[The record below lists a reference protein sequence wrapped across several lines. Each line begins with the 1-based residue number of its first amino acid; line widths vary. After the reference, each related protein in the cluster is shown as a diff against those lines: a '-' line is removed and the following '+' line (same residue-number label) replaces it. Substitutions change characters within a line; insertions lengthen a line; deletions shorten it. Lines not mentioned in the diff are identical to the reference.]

1 MGKYVIRRI
10 LIAIPMLL
18 LVTVIIFLLANLMPG
33 DAASALFASG
43 DGYVTQEAIDQMKEN
58 LGLNESVVVR
68 YFKWIAQILRGNLG
82 TSMVT
87 FEPVARMIS
96 LRLGPTL
103 LLMGTSLVFSIV
115 IGVILGIFSAMKQY
129 SLADYILTVLSFIG
143 RSVPIFFVGMFFI
156 YTFALVNPVFP
167 TGGMHKL
174 GSNSF
179 ADLMKHLFLP
189 ALSLSVLRIAEFL
202 RYSRASMLEVLHS
215 DYIWTAR
222 SKGIS
227 EFKIIKDHALRN
239 ALIPII
245 TLIGINIPVLFS
257 GAIMIEQVFQWPGL
271 GTLFNNAVAQ
281 RDYSLLMGLCFLSS
295 IIVLLSNLLTDIAY
309 AAVDPRISYN

>member
-1 MGKYVIRRI
+1 
-10 LIAIPMLL
+10 
-18 LVTVIIFLLANLMPG
+18 
-33 DAASALFASG
+33 
-43 DGYVTQEAIDQMKEN
+43 GYVTQEAIDQMKEN

-129 SLADYILTVLSFIG
+129 SIADYILTVLSFVG

-167 TGGMHKL
+167 TGGMHKF
-174 GSNSF
+174 GNNSF